1 MGSLS
6 RGDDVTRA
14 GHEDDNC
21 FFVDNE
27 RCEIVLA
34 LDRVDNKLLRIEQI
48 LSAALDRIFA
58 SNLHNLMVVDTLLCS
73 LKSYYDS
80 KVKVEDSIQTLDAS
94 FEAILLSYGIS
105 HDTVGAIERRRGRPG
120 NYVTKHDKEA
130 LMLKPLR
137 VFLPGEIVAL
147 EVQDGILM
155 TSILRP
161 CK

>member
-1 MGSLS
+1 
-6 RGDDVTRA
+6 
-14 GHEDDNC
+14 
-21 FFVDNE
+21 
-27 RCEIVLA
+27 
-34 LDRVDNKLLRIEQI
+34 
-48 LSAALDRIFA
+48 
-58 SNLHNLMVVDTLLCS
+58 MVVDSLLCS

-137 VFLPGEIVAL
+137 VFLPGEIVAI
-147 EVQDGILM
+147 EAQDGVSDDQHPETLQM
-155 TSILRP
+155 TSDENVRDFSSRKFKYAVVIGTSDENGNTLKRVELITGSRGERSVILSSSIYSFKTSSSNRN
-161 CK
+161 